1 MGRISDVLPHLYY
14 DKKNDLIRFVDALD
28 VEVKDFERK
37 VKGISDLINVDKCPE
52 DKLPYLAAIT
62 NCPLMGN
69 NPKLWRRQI
78 KNWPY
83 LLKIKGTALSLELFL
98 DSIDVDNHKIYTFF
112 RDANGKLVE
121 DKPEGQPFKDEN
133 GLWRNIR
140 THYFD
145 LDIIWQDGHYLSWTE
160 WHKDFLRSIN
170 IWLQRAKPFHS
181 ELRNLKLFLL
191 RDSSQNLSIG
201 TATVQGTHHD
211 IGIVQGTSS
220 SDDLNIY
227 IGTGTFQTTHHDI
240 AIVQGTHSSSDF
252 DIAVGTGIVQGGHHD
267 INMIQATS
275 GNSELDVSIGTGTFH
290 TWTYD
295 VKHAQATEAETNSVI
310 AVGANVIQGACH
322 EVDIQQSNSGSAE
335 LGISVGTGTFQK
347 ISHEV
352 NIQQA
357 TQSTAG
363 SDIWTGAAVI
373 QGSHHNIAMK
383 QRTSG
388 STTLA
393 IHAGIALLHR
403 ITHEVNIKQPVT
415 AKTELNIQ
423 MGTGILQSSTHTI
436 SVGISTI
443 ARAEIFSGSALI
455 QDILHAVGIKQG
467 SGVADEILSVG
478 CAVSCGIYM
487 QIKMAA

>member
-1 MGRISDVLPHLYY
+1 MGRISDIIPPLYY
-14 DKKNDLIRFVDALD
+14 GNNNDLIRFVDALD

-52 DKLPYLAAIT
+52 DKLPYLAAIS

-69 NPKLWRRQI
+69 EPKLWRRQI

-112 RDANGKLVE
+112 RDADGNLVE

-145 LDIIWQDGHYLSWTE
+145 LDIIWQDGHYLSWTD

-211 IGIVQGTSS
+211 I
-220 SDDLNIY
+220 
-227 IGTGTFQTTHHDI
+227 

-267 INMIQATS
+267 IDMIQATS

-290 TWTYD
+290 TWTHD
-295 VKHAQATEAETNSVI
+295 VKHAQATESKADSFI
-310 AVGANVIQGACH
+310 ALGANVIQGACH
-322 EVDIQQSNSGSAE
+322 EVDIHQHSSGSSR
-335 LGISVGTGTFQK
+335 LNFSVGTGTFQK
-347 ISHEV
+347 ISHDV
-352 NIQQA
+352 NIQQE
-357 TQSTAG
+357 TQSTAD
-363 SDIWTGAAVI
+363 SYIRTGAGVV

-383 QRTSG
+383 QRTSV

-393 IHAGIALLHR
+393 IHAGTGLLHR

-423 MGTGILQSSTHTI
+423 IGTEILQSSAHTI

-443 ARAEIFSGSALI
+443 ARAEIFSGSALRQEI
-455 QDILHAVGIKQG
+455 SHAVGIKQG
-467 SGVADEILSVG
+467 SCAADEIFSVG